1 MARVR
6 DNPKA
11 DKLKREGFVS
21 KLDSLFDISCPD
33 SENMIKGDKLRSKQA
48 VQEDIKFIKDQ
59 RGDRKMS
66 IGKRDEDYDRCIGKK
81 VVRDSRAERMTTK
94 ASSKSLDSEN
104 NNRQAEDIDQEDSSD
119 SESDDKFEIVEK
131 KKRRSLI

>member
-1 MARVR
+1 MSDVSITKKLVKLNAEFRYQDKHK

-11 DKLKREGFVS
+11 DKLKREGFVW

-66 IGKRDEDYDRCIGKK
+66 IGKRDEDYDRCIG
-81 VVRDSRAERMTTK
+81 
-94 ASSKSLDSEN
+94 
-104 NNRQAEDIDQEDSSD
+104 
-119 SESDDKFEIVEK
+119 DDNQSF
-131 KKRRSLI
+131 